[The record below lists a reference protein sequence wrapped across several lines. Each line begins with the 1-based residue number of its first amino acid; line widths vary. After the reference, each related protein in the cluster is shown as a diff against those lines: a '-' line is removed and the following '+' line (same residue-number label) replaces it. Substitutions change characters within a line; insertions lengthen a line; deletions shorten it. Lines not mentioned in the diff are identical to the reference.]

1 MPERQSTDDN
11 NPFAPPPEGR
21 PDQPWQPRRPEGSGD
36 DTSGNPSGDTT
47 GTPGSSGSSDGRW
60 SPRQPGPSRD
70 GFGRG
75 PSREGPEGGPG
86 GPGQDGPGRGPAM
99 RWDPTDPAQRRA
111 RYAILAGMWAFF
123 FAIFSIPELALLLG
137 ALALYWGVSSL
148 RSKPREAEGMSPT
161 SQAADG
167 TGAASTGSVGSTG
180 STGSVPEG
188 AAGAGATGP
197 GATGPGAT
205 GPRGLGAAPSPLRSM
220 RTAAISGL
228 VAASV
233 ALMIVAVG
241 FTMQLVY
248 KDFYECRDDALTH
261 AGELACNDLL
271 PKPLRDGFGVRE

>member
-1 MPERQSTDDN
+1 MPERQSTNDN

-36 DTSGNPSGDTT
+36 DAS
-47 GTPGSSGSSDGRW
+47 GSSGSPDGSGPEPDGSSGASDGRW
-60 SPRQPGPSRD
+60 SPRQPGRSTD

-75 PSREGPEGGPG
+75 PDRRGGPEGGPG
-86 GPGQDGPGRGPAM
+86 QGGSGREKGM

-123 FAIFSIPELALLLG
+123 FAIFEIPELALLLG
-137 ALALYWGVSSL
+137 ALGLYWGISSL
-148 RSKPREAEGMSPT
+148 RAKPKEAVASDAP
-161 SQAADG
+161 
-167 TGAASTGSVGSTG
+167 AASAVSPASPSEAPAPAPAPTPAA
-180 STGSVPEG
+180 VPV
-188 AAGAGATGP
+188 
-197 GATGPGAT
+197 
-205 GPRGLGAAPSPLRSM
+205 RSM

-228 VAASV
+228 VASSV

-248 KDFYECRDDALTH
+248 QDFYECRDDALTH

-271 PKPLRDGFGVRE
+271 PKPLRAGFGVRE